1 MEGKNVIAAA
11 ALLAVAATARAE
23 NPDRKYVEPT
33 DPLIKERLEWFR
45 DQKLGIMM
53 HFGLYSEAGIIESWP
68 LDDDAKKWS
77 RREVDWTGD
86 SDEFKSQYW
95 SLAKSFNPIR
105 IDAGKW
111 ADAAKKGGFRYL
123 IFTSKHHDGFC
134 LFDTKQTDF
143 KTTSPD
149 CPFSA
154 HPRADI
160 LKHVF
165 DEFRAREIPV
175 MPYFSKPDWHSPDFW
190 DNGGV
195 GGVSVRGPMYKPSEN
210 PERWKRFCE
219 FTKAQLLELA
229 TGYGRIEGLWLDGG
243 WLNEEEG
250 TGIGIEDMIAAVRK
264 VQPWVISIDRWC
276 GGPCEEVRTPEQ
288 TVPKEPM
295 DMPWESCI
303 TIGNYW
309 GYHYSDNYKSPRRLV
324 HMLVDI
330 VAKGGN
336 LALNV
341 GPQPD
346 GRLPREALDRM
357 AELGKWLARNGAAI
371 YSTRPAEPWRK
382 GDWAFTRNRHS
393 GTEYAIRLW
402 KEGEKRDGTQS
413 LPAKSPAGVKKV
425 VYVPD
430 GAAVPFKVS
439 ADGASLEIDLAGLK
453 ERLDPIA
460 DAFSIVR

>member
-1 MEGKNVIAAA
+1 MNARHSAIALAA
-11 ALLAVAATARAE
+11 ALAGGVFAVRAE
-23 NPDRKYVEPT
+23 NPDRKYIEPT
-33 DPLIKERLEWFR
+33 DPLIKERLEWFKDR
-45 DQKLGIMM
+45 KLGLMM
-53 HFGLYSEAGIIESWP
+53 HFGLYSEAGIVESWP
-68 LDDDAKKWS
+68 LDDDAKGWG
-77 RREVDWTGD
+77 RHEVDWTAD
-86 SDEFKSQYW
+86 VDEFKRQYW

-134 LFDTKQTDF
+134 LFDSKLTDF
-143 KTTSPD
+143 KTTSPA
-149 CPFSA
+149 CPFSS

-190 DNGGV
+190 DAGGV

-210 PERWKRFCE
+210 PERWKRFLE
-219 FTKAQLLELA
+219 FTKAQMLELA
-229 TGYGRIEGLWLDGG
+229 TNYGRIEGLWLDGG
-243 WLNEEEG
+243 WLNKEDG
-250 TGIGIEDMIAAVRK
+250 FDIGIEDMIAAVRK
-264 VQPWVISIDRWC
+264 VQPWAISIDRWC

-295 DMPWESCI
+295 DIPWESCI
-303 TIGNYW
+303 TMSRHW
-309 GYHYSDNYKSPRRLV
+309 GYHYDDSYKSPRHLL
-324 HMLVDI
+324 HMFIDI

-346 GRLPREALDRM
+346 GRLPKPALERM
-357 AELGKWLARNGAAI
+357 AEMGKWLGKNGEAI
-371 YSTRPAEPWRK
+371 YSTRPLPPWRK

-393 GTEYAIRLW
+393 GAEYAIRLW
-402 KEGEKRDGTQS
+402 KDGEKKGGKS
-413 LPAKSPAGVKKV
+413 LMPAANPAGVRRV
-425 VYVPD
+425 VHVASGKSIPF
-430 GAAVPFKVS
+430 AVREGGVELDFGEKFAQ
-439 ADGASLEIDLAGLK
+439 ADEY
-453 ERLDPIA
+453 A
-460 DAFSIVR
+460 DAFRVCR